1 MLLTR
6 HSSAPLGIPSLRLT
20 DRGQGA
26 EGSPL
31 SAWVEAQRPAA
42 RRAYQYHS
50 YHHNVRPSDD
60 KGLLMNTTRPATVTV
75 AFLLVLLQIA
85 IAVVAGLIAA
95 FAPADYQTYAVT
107 TPLFLVVL
115 FAVVAYFLW
124 VGRPWART
132 VTIVVAALAVIGE
145 LSVVFY
151 YDHT

>member
-1 MLLTR
+1 
-6 HSSAPLGIPSLRLT
+6 
-20 DRGQGA
+20 
-26 EGSPL
+26 
-31 SAWVEAQRPAA
+31 
-42 RRAYQYHS
+42 
-50 YHHNVRPSDD
+50 
-60 KGLLMNTTRPATVTV
+60 MNTTRPATVTV

-124 VGRPWART
+124 VGRPWARA

-145 LSVVFY
+145 LSVVLY
-151 YDHT
+151 YDHTATVIANVVGLVLAAAILVLLLLPASRQYFHQSA